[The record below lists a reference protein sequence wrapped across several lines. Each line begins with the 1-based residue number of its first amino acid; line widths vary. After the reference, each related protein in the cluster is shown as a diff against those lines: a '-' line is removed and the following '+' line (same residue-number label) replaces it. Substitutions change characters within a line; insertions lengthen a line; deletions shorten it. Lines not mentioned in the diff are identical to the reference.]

1 MDSNKEQQHA
11 STVSIFE
18 GFNKP
23 IEDKGLLQILTDIR
37 EGLYKDGVE
46 KVRSA
51 FKLEG
56 KEIADKLK
64 RQLLAFTPCALFRG
78 GRKIEFLISY
88 SQFLVLD
95 LDDLNELL
103 EPTFANIAS
112 CPITYSCFRSPGGN
126 GLKILVE
133 VTSHRE
139 HHDHAFGQVANYFE
153 KLLQVSIDRSGKDIT
168 RLCFMSYDP
177 AIYINPQHQKFE
189 VDISVPILSAPVQ
202 EAGQGVPLIPQQS
215 LATVSNK
222 KHCKDLFQ
230 KCIAF
235 TDKKMLYHEGNR
247 NNYIHLLACNANRN
261 GIPELETQSLI
272 SQSFDLDPTEIN
284 SIIKGVF
291 KRNTHQSGNFK
302 LEEGKEKIKG
312 DINEISRPVENT
324 IIDKNPQADLLNMPC
339 IPEAIFSNLP
349 ELLIKGTLVFNTS
362 RERDIFLTGAI
373 TILSGCVPN
382 VEGIYDQRTVYSNLN
397 CFIISPAAS
406 GKSALV
412 LAKALGQAYHNR
424 LLKESREALK
434 RYNAE
439 LQLYKSNL
447 QKRKK
452 GDAAFEEE
460 PQRPLFKILFI
471 PGNSSSAAVIRHLMD
486 GDEKGIFCE
495 TEADTMGNSLK
506 QDWGGYSDLLRKA
519 FQHESISYSRKTNQE
534 FLEIHKPRLSVALSG
549 TPSQVQGLIKSA
561 EDGLFSRFIFYTFK
575 VIPEWRDVSPN
586 QNKPNLTQ
594 HFEIL
599 SNMVLE
605 MVDFLERYP
614 TSFDLNIRQWEVH
627 NQKCTRWL
635 KEMHVFVSEEAT
647 SSVKRLG
654 LIVFRIAM
662 VLSALRKFENG
673 DTSQHI
679 VCEDVDFETAFS
691 LADVFLQHAI
701 YMFHKLPKTES
712 ISDLK
717 LKRFYTA
724 LPSHFQ
730 RKEAVETGKNI
741 QVEERTTDK
750 YLSLLL
756 KEDFLTQAQYG
767 HYSKN

>member
-1 MDSNKEQQHA
+1 MDSNKEQQPA

-23 IEDKGLLQILTDIR
+23 IEGKELLQILMDIR

-46 KVRSA
+46 KVRYA
-51 FKLEG
+51 FKQEG

-64 RQLLAFTPCALFRG
+64 KQLLAFTPCALFKG
-78 GRKIEFLISY
+78 GRKMEYIVSY

-95 LDDLNELL
+95 LDDLNESL

-112 CPITYSCFRSPGGN
+112 CPYIYSCFRSPSGN

-133 VTSHRE
+133 VTSQRV

-153 KLLQVSIDRSGKDIT
+153 RLLQVAIDRSGKDIT

-177 AIYINPQHQKFE
+177 LIYINPRHQKFE
-189 VDISVPILSAPVQ
+189 VDISVSIHAAPVQ

-215 LATVSNK
+215 LATVGNE
-222 KHCKDLFQ
+222 KHSEDLFQ
-230 KCIAF
+230 ECIAF
-235 TDKKMLYHEGNR
+235 TNKKMLYREGNR

-272 SQSFDLDPTEIN
+272 SQSFDLDPKEIN

-291 KRNTHQSGNFK
+291 KRNTHQSGNSKF
-302 LEEGKEKIKG
+302 EEIDETT
-312 DINEISRPVENT
+312 RPVENT
-324 IIDKNPQADLLNMPC
+324 IIDKSPQADLLNMPC
-339 IPEAIFSNLP
+339 VPEAIFCNLP
-349 ELLIKGTLVFNTS
+349 ELLNKGAQVFNTS

-382 VEGIYDQRTVYSNLN
+382 VEGIYDQRTVYPNLN

-439 LQLYKSNL
+439 LQLHKSNL

-452 GDAAFEEE
+452 GDATFEEE

-586 QNKPNLTQ
+586 QHKPNLTQ
-594 HFEIL
+594 HFEML

-614 TSFDLNIRQWEVH
+614 TSFDLTLRQWEVH
-627 NQKCTRWL
+627 NQKCARWL

-673 DTSQHI
+673 DTSQPI
-679 VCEDVDFETAFS
+679 VCEDADFETAFS
-691 LADVFLQHAI
+691 LAEVFLQHAI

-712 ISDLK
+712 ISDHK

-724 LPSHFQ
+724 LPSQFQ
-730 RKEAVETGKNI
+730 RKEAVETGKSI
-741 QVEERTTDK
+741 QIEERTTDK

-756 KEDFLTQAQYG
+756 KEEFLTQAHYG